1 MIRHFTLWLTI
12 FLSTIAFAQQNNG
25 DIPQQN
31 PNTSSASHL
40 TLRGCVNGGE
50 RYTFIESDTGSMF
63 NIVGNTESVASVAGK
78 FAEVTARELPPA
90 RNSASA
96 GPFPQIEIQQVKVL
110 SDVCPIKSKVPKPNQ
125 GPQPS
130 TPTRSSQTPGPE
142 TTPYSAPGAPN
153 QTPPSVG
160 NNPNPTGATGPP
172 SEGTGN
178 PPPTKPQ

>member
-1 MIRHFTLWLTI
+1 MIRLVTLSLTI
-12 FLSTIAFAQQNNG
+12 VLSTMVIAQENNG

-63 NIVGNTESVASVAGK
+63 NIVGNTDSIASLTGK

-96 GPFPQIEIQQVKVL
+96 GSFPQIEIKEAKVL
-110 SDVCPIKSKVPKPNQ
+110 SDVCPIKSKAPKPDTRH
-125 GPQPS
+125 S
-130 TPTRSSQTPGPE
+130 SSPTSRSSNSAVPE

-153 QTPPSVG
+153 QTPPAVG

-172 SEGTGN
+172 SPGTGN

>member
-1 MIRHFTLWLTI
+1 MIRHLTLLLTI
-12 FLSTIAFAQQNNG
+12 VLSTIAFAQQNNG

-63 NIVGNTESVASVAGK
+63 NIVGNTDTVAPLTGK

-90 RNSASA
+90 RNSATA
-96 GPFPQIEIQQVKVL
+96 GPFPQIEIQQAKVL
-110 SDVCPIKSKVPKPNQ
+110 SDVCPIKSKVPKPNTR
-125 GPQPS
+125 PNSSPSRSTKSALPES
-130 TPTRSSQTPGPE
+130 TPYTP
-142 TTPYSAPGAPN
+142 PGARN
-153 QTPPSVG
+153 QTPPGVG